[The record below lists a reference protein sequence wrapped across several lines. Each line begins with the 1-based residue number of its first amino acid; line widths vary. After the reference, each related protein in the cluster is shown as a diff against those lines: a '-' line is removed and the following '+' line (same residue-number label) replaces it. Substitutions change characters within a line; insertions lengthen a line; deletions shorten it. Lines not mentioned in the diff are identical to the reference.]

1 MNRLKMGAIT
11 EDWDM
16 PIFEFTCPKG
26 HGKFELITLE
36 KFDTMMCPK
45 CGEES
50 EKVEWSVPAKRN
62 PEHGLQK

>member
-1 MNRLKMGAIT
+1 
-11 EDWDM
+11 M
-16 PIFEFTCPKG
+16 PIFEFVCPKG

-36 KFDTMMCPK
+36 KYDTMMCPK

-62 PEHGLQK
+62 PEHGMQK